1 MSTIS
6 RPNHHPHPTVTS
18 SSSSSPSA
26 SLNGIGIG
34 RSSSS
39 STTHACAACK
49 YQRRKCQPDCV
60 LAPYFPHDRQRQF
73 QNAHKLFGV
82 SNITKIIRN
91 LSPAEKDE
99 AMRTII
105 FQSDA
110 RATDPV
116 LGCFRIVRDLKR
128 QIEYCQAE
136 LEIVLRQLEICRA
149 QAAVA
154 AAGRIHPHV
163 GGCNVV
169 DDGEFSGPHYD
180 FVVEGGH
187 EEDVAVVDG
196 YGSCGDQAVTSLTDF
211 NVAWTMQ
218 DPALFVMPFDIV
230 DNKQGY
236 VNGCED
242 MKRLL
247 DISDDREELE
257 FDSIVN
263 RRDEDAVEHQDP
275 PHIRSEDES
284 SCVQFVQDHDLKGA
298 ATLFTLT
305 NCAN

>member
-1 MSTIS
+1 MSAFS
-6 RPNHHPHPTVTS
+6 RPNHHPTITS
-18 SSSSSPSA
+18 SSSASA
-26 SLNGIGIG
+26 SLNGNGH
-34 RSSSS
+34 SSSS

-73 QNAHKLFGV
+73 QNAHRLFGV

-110 RATDPV
+110 RASDPV
-116 LGCFRIVRDLKR
+116 LGCFRIVCDLQR

-149 QAAVA
+149 QAAA
-154 AAGRIHPHV
+154 SRIHLHV
-163 GGCNVV
+163 GGCEVV
-169 DDGEFSGPHYD
+169 DDGEFPGLQYD
-180 FVVEGGH
+180 FMVEGGH
-187 EEDVAVVDG
+187 EEAVAAGDG
-196 YGSCGDQAVTSLTDF
+196 YGSCGDQATTSLTDF

-218 DPALFVMPFDIV
+218 DPTLFAMPFDIV

-242 MKRLL
+242 VKRFLG
-247 DISDDREELE
+247 IADDREELE

-263 RRDEDAVEHQDP
+263 RRVEDAAEHQDP
-275 PHIRSEDES
+275 LHVRSEDES
-284 SCVQFVQDHDLKGA
+284 SCLQFVQDHDLKGA